1 VIGRGLFA
9 RVVAAAVLAGGL
21 WLGRAALAEGKRT
34 PPTAKS
40 GKVVGILTDRKDT
53 YLMVKPE
60 GTQEPEKY
68 LLVPPGGTVS
78 PTVDAAAKKLFVP
91 NLVALKWQ
99 RQGEDAVVTE
109 ISALIPPPKR
119 SERISGGRRMIN
131 YSLTG
136 TLQGTVV
143 AREVSEKACYI
154 DVKPIGKQDFIACEG
169 PAELFQKGFKKGVL
183 DLKGFEILKQNSTE
197 CYWPPFV
204 IDKATNKGGFDTK
217 VIETMKTLNPG
228 DRVKIEWYYDERK
241 RAAKIHVLSRTP
253 VRKPTEKE

>member
-1 VIGRGLFA
+1 MIRRGVFA
-9 RVVAAAVLAGGL
+9 RVGTAAVLTSGL
-21 WLGRAALAEGKRT
+21 WLGLAAGAEETRT

-40 GKVVGILTDRKDT
+40 GKVVGILLDRKDT
-53 YLMVKPE
+53 YIMVKPE
-60 GTQEPEKY
+60 GKQESEKY
-68 LLVPPGGTVS
+68 LLALPGGAVS
-78 PTVDAAAKKLFVP
+78 PSVDAAVKKLFVP

-119 SERISGGRRMIN
+119 SERIVGGKRMIN

-136 TLQGTVV
+136 TLQGSVV

-154 DVKPIGKQDFIACEG
+154 DVKPIGKQDFIVCEG
-169 PAELFQKGFKKGVL
+169 PAALFQKAFKKGVL
-183 DLKGFEILKQNSTE
+183 DLTGFVVLKQDYTE

-241 RAAKIHVLSRTP
+241 RAAKLEVLSRAP
-253 VRKPTEKE
+253 APKPTATE